1 MPLIE
6 RFVEIP
12 YYEGDGLYEH
22 LFSMA
27 KTLQREF
34 PDLIS
39 DDQVVE
45 IIDPAV
51 EDYFRRAV
59 EIRGSWDD
67 MDQWIGLTFGEDPIT
82 HHPARHNDEMDFGGN
97 ADLLPLHI
105 AYGAAGFGEDG
116 EELEILEME
125 ELSPLVTKIYGRLE
139 RLIRPQR
146 LSLRSNGWR
155 WKRGLDQYPELEG
168 KTHTLNPDGTVYGPL
183 FQIETDV
190 FRGWKFVIHGQ
201 TTDSIINRRFK

>member
-1 MPLIE
+1 MIE

-67 MDQWIGLTFGEDPIT
+67 MDQWIGLTFGEDP
-82 HHPARHNDEMDFGGN
+82 DEIDFGGN
-97 ADLLPLHI
+97 AELLPLHI
-105 AYGAAGFGEDG
+105 AYVAAGFGEDG
-116 EELEILEME
+116 EVERIGDPE

-146 LSLRSNGWR
+146 LSLMSKGWR
-155 WKRGLDQYPELEG
+155 WERGLDQYPELEG

-201 TTDSIINRRFK
+201 TTDFIINRRLK